1 MASAMPD
8 LRWPSRPPG
17 ITALGL
23 VRNFTV
29 RWQTYTRA
37 NNLSEV
43 ATWKRSD
50 RESNPR
56 LFEPWV
62 PHRPN
67 HYTTRP
73 HSSLYLT
80 LTPTVTINSNPITLN
95 RLHFVNLIPISQ
107 ISTHLFLWLTTT
119 LLSTHHS
126 HHPPLHHSITS
137 GLKLTFSTNP
147 FHHSLLFSFSGLTS
161 RTPWTVAVYFFVV
174 FSPLTFYFSV
184 PCGRLSW
191 LMPAFER
198 TLK

>member
-29 RWQTYTRA
+29 RWQTHTRA

-43 ATWKRSD
+43 ATWKRSN

-73 HSSLYLT
+73 HCSLYLT

-137 GLKLTFSTNP
+137 GLKLTFPQILSTAA
-147 FHHSLLFSFSGLTS
+147 FSFLFRDWLHGL
-161 RTPWTVAVYFFVV
+161 PGLLPYIFFS
-174 FSPLTFYFSV
+174 F
-184 PCGRLSW
+184 LSSHFLFFGPMW
-191 LMPAFER
+191 
-198 TLK
+198 